1 MKMTNLRSY
10 VRFEHDP
17 STVHHHHYHYH
28 HYMITTIIIII
39 TNSLSGDNE
48 G

>member
-17 STVHHHHYHYH
+17 STVHHHH
-28 HYMITTIIIII
+28 HYMITTTIIII

>member
-17 STVHHHHYHYH
+17 STVHHHHY
-28 HYMITTIIIII
+28 MITTIIIII

>member
-17 STVHHHHYHYH
+17 STVHHYHHHH
-28 HYMITTIIIII
+28 HYMITTTIILI